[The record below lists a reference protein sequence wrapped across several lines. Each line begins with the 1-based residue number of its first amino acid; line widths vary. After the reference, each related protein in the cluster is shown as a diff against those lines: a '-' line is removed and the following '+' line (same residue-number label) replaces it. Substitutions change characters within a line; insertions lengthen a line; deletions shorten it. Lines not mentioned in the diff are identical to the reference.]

1 MIFLQFS
8 YTNFLIKMSDGY
20 VKNIEGIPILFENSK
35 RAKNIGIR
43 IKHNGD
49 VRVAVPR
56 FSTYK
61 YAEKLALDRI
71 EWIRHKSAEMDV
83 RTEGLKNKLKDI
95 KPINERDTKA
105 LLKNRL
111 KELSEIYGFKYNR
124 VFIRNQKTRWG
135 SCSAQNNI
143 NLNIN
148 LVRVSNELQDYVILH
163 ELVHTKIKNHSL
175 MFWKELD
182 KYVGDARHYDRLLK
196 KEDYI
201 LMEKYI

>member
-1 MIFLQFS
+1 MKKAYL
-8 YTNFLIKMSDGY
+8 
-20 VKNIEGIPILFENSK
+20 KNINSIPILFEKSK

-43 IKHNGD
+43 IKYNGD

-56 FSTYK
+56 FSTYMH
-61 YAEKLALDRI
+61 AEKVAKDKI
-71 EWIRHKSAEMDV
+71 EWIRCKRAEMKV
-83 RTEGLKNKLKDI
+83 KIIRLKDKVKDL
-95 KPINERDTKA
+95 KPINELKAKA

-148 LVRVSNELQDYVILH
+148 LIRVSNELQDYVILH

-175 MFWKELD
+175 RFWKELD
-182 KYVGDARHYDRLLK
+182 KYVGDARYYDRLLK
-196 KEDYI
+196 REDYI

>member
-1 MIFLQFS
+1 
-8 YTNFLIKMSDGY
+8 MSGGY
-20 VKNIEGIPILFENSK
+20 VKNIKEIPVLFEKSK

-61 YAEKLALDRI
+61 YAEKVALERI
-71 EWIRHKSAEMDV
+71 EWIRYKRAEMKV
-83 RTEGLKNKLKDI
+83 RAESLKDKLKDL
-95 KPINERDTKA
+95 KPIDETEAKA

-111 KELSEIYGFKYNR
+111 KELSEIYGFKYNK

-135 SCSAQNNI
+135 SCSGKNNI

-148 LVRVSNELQDYVILH
+148 LARVSNELQDYVILH

-175 MFWKELD
+175 RFWRELD
-182 KYVGDARHYDRLLK
+182 KYVGDAKHYDRLLK
-196 KEDYI
+196 KEGYI

>member
-1 MIFLQFS
+1 MANS
-8 YTNFLIKMSDGY
+8 YI
-20 VKNIEGIPILFENSK
+20 KNIEEIPVLFEKSN

-61 YAEKLALDRI
+61 YAEQIARDRI
-71 EWIRHKSAEMDV
+71 EWIRVKREHMKVHKEQ
-83 RTEGLKNKLKDI
+83 LKEKLKDI
-95 KPINERDTKA
+95 KPIDTDKA
-105 LLKNRL
+105 KVILINRL
-111 KELSEIYGFKYNR
+111 EELSEIYGFNYNR

-135 SCSAQNNI
+135 SCSGKNNI
-143 NLNIN
+143 SLNIN

-175 MFWKELD
+175 RFWKELD
-182 KYVGDARHYDRLLK
+182 KYVRDAKHYDRLLK
-196 KEDYI
+196 KEGYI
-201 LMEKYI
+201 LMGKYI

>member
-1 MIFLQFS
+1 MIKIA
-8 YTNFLIKMSDGY
+8 NGY
-20 VKNIEGIPILFENSK
+20 VKNIEEIPVLFEKSS

-43 IKHNGD
+43 IKPNGD

-61 YAEKLALDRI
+61 HAEKIAYERLP
-71 EWIRHKSAEMDV
+71 WIRVKIDQMNKRNE
-83 RTEGLKNKLKDI
+83 ELKDKLKDI
-95 KPINERDTKA
+95 KPIDTDKA
-105 LLKNRL
+105 KVILKNRL
-111 KELSEIYGFKYNR
+111 EELSDIYGFKYNR

-135 SCSAQNNI
+135 SCSGKNNI

-175 MFWKELD
+175 KFWEELD
-182 KYVGDARHYDRLLK
+182 KYVGNAKHYDRLLK

-201 LMEKYI
+201 LIEKYIKSNTFTKYS

>member
-1 MIFLQFS
+1 MA
-8 YTNFLIKMSDGY
+8 NGY
-20 VKNIEGIPILFENSK
+20 VKNIKEIPVLFEKSS

-49 VRVAVPR
+49 VRVAVPH

-61 YAEKLALDRI
+61 YAEKIALERI
-71 EWIRHKSAEMDV
+71 DWIRYKKAEMNV
-83 RTEGLKNKLKDI
+83 KTESLKEKIKDL
-95 KPINERDTKA
+95 KPINEKEAKD

-124 VFIRNQKTRWG
+124 VFIRIQKTRWG

-148 LVRVSNELQDYVILH
+148 LVRVSNKLQDYVILH
-163 ELVHTKIKNHSL
+163 ELVHTKVKNHSFE
-175 MFWKELD
+175 FWNMLNE
-182 KYVGDARHYDRLLK
+182 YVDDARKCDGKLK
-196 KEDYI
+196 QYGLI
-201 LMEKYI
+201 LF

>member
-1 MIFLQFS
+1 M
-8 YTNFLIKMSDGY
+8 TKGY
-20 VKNIEGIPILFENSK
+20 VKNIEEIPVLFEKSS

-61 YAEKLALDRI
+61 YAEKVALERI
-71 EWIRHKSAEMDV
+71 EWIRYKRAEMKV
-83 RTEGLKNKLKDI
+83 RAESLKDKLKDL
-95 KPINERDTKA
+95 KPIDETEAKA

-111 KELSEIYGFKYNR
+111 KELSEIYGFKYNK

-135 SCSAQNNI
+135 SCSGKNNI

-148 LVRVSNELQDYVILH
+148 LARVSNELQDYVLLH

-175 MFWKELD
+175 RFWRELD
-182 KYVGDARHYDRLLK
+182 KYVGDAKHYDRLLK
-196 KEDYI
+196 KEGYM

>member
-1 MIFLQFS
+1 
-8 YTNFLIKMSDGY
+8 MSGGY
-20 VKNIEGIPILFENSK
+20 VKNIEGIPILFEKSK

-61 YAEKLALDRI
+61 YAEKVALERI
-71 EWIRHKSAEMDV
+71 EWIRYKRAEMEV
-83 RTEGLKNKLKDI
+83 RTEGLKDKLKDL
-95 KPINERDTKA
+95 KPINETDAKA

-148 LVRVSNELQDYVILH
+148 LVRVSNKLQDYVILH

-175 MFWKELD
+175 RFWKELD

-196 KEDYI
+196 REDYI
-201 LMEKYI
+201 LMENHI

>member
-1 MIFLQFS
+1 
-8 YTNFLIKMSDGY
+8 MSGGY
-20 VKNIEGIPILFENSK
+20 VKNIEGIPILFEKSK

-61 YAEKLALDRI
+61 YAEKVALERI
-71 EWIRHKSAEMDV
+71 EWIRYKRAEMEV
-83 RTEGLKNKLKDI
+83 RTEGLKDKLKDL
-95 KPINERDTKA
+95 KPINETDAKA

-135 SCSAQNNI
+135 SCSTQNNI

-148 LVRVSNELQDYVILH
+148 LIRVSNELQDYVILH
-163 ELVHTKIKNHSL
+163 ELVHTNIKNHSL
-175 MFWKELD
+175 RFWKELD

-196 KEDYI
+196 REDYI
-201 LMEKYI
+201 LMENHI

>member
-1 MIFLQFS
+1 MKKAYL
-8 YTNFLIKMSDGY
+8 
-20 VKNIEGIPILFENSK
+20 KNINSIPILFEKSK

-56 FSTYK
+56 FSTYMH
-61 YAEKLALDRI
+61 AEKVAKNKI
-71 EWIRHKSAEMDV
+71 EWIRFKRAEMKV
-83 RTEGLKNKLKDI
+83 KITRLKD
-95 KPINERDTKA
+95 KLSDLKTINEVKAKA

-111 KELSEIYGFKYNR
+111 KELSDIYGFKYNR

-148 LVRVSNELQDYVILH
+148 LIRVSNELQDYVILH

-175 MFWKELD
+175 RFWKELD
-182 KYVGDARHYDRLLK
+182 KYVGDARYYNRLLK

>member
-1 MIFLQFS
+1 
-8 YTNFLIKMSDGY
+8 MSSGY
-20 VKNIEGIPILFENSK
+20 VENIEEIPILFEKSK
-35 RAKNIGIR
+35 RAKNISIR
-43 IKHNGD
+43 IRHNGD

-61 YAEKLALDRI
+61 YAEKVALERI
-71 EWIRHKSAEMDV
+71 EWIRYKRAEMKF
-83 RTEGLKNKLKDI
+83 RTEGLKDKLKDL
-95 KPINERDTKA
+95 KPIDETDAKA

-135 SCSAQNNI
+135 SCSGKNNI

-196 KEDYI
+196 REDYI

>member
-1 MIFLQFS
+1 MKKAYL
-8 YTNFLIKMSDGY
+8 
-20 VKNIEGIPILFENSK
+20 KNINSIPILFEKSK

-56 FSTYK
+56 FSTYMH
-61 YAEKLALDRI
+61 AEKVAKDKI
-71 EWIRHKSAEMDV
+71 EWIRFKKAEMKV
-83 RTEGLKNKLKDI
+83 KIIRLKDKVKDL
-95 KPINERDTKA
+95 KPINEVKA
-105 LLKNRL
+105 KTLLKNRL
-111 KELSEIYGFKYNR
+111 NELSEIYGFKYNR

-148 LVRVSNELQDYVILH
+148 LIRVSNELQDYVILH

-175 MFWKELD
+175 RFWKELD
-182 KYVGDARHYDRLLK
+182 KYVGDARYYDRLLK
-196 KEDYI
+196 REDYI

>member
-1 MIFLQFS
+1 
-8 YTNFLIKMSDGY
+8 MSSGY
-20 VKNIEGIPILFENSK
+20 VKNIEEIPVLFEKSK

-43 IKHNGD
+43 INHNGD

-56 FSTYK
+56 FATYK
-61 YAEKLALDRI
+61 YAEKVALERI
-71 EWIRHKSAEMDV
+71 EWVRHKRAEMKV
-83 RTEGLKNKLKDI
+83 RTEGLKDNLKDL
-95 KPINERDTKA
+95 KPIDETEAKA

-148 LVRVSNELQDYVILH
+148 LVRVSIELQDYVILH

-175 MFWKELD
+175 TFWSELD
-182 KYVGDARHYDRLLK
+182 KYVGDAKHYDRLLK
-196 KEDYI
+196 KEGCI
-201 LMEKYI
+201 LMEKYIK

>member
-1 MIFLQFS
+1 
-8 YTNFLIKMSDGY
+8 MSSGY
-20 VKNIEGIPILFENSK
+20 VENIEEIPILFEKSK

-43 IKHNGD
+43 IRHNGD

-61 YAEKLALDRI
+61 YAEKVALERI
-71 EWIRHKSAEMDV
+71 EWIRYKKAEMDLK
-83 RTEGLKNKLKDI
+83 TEGLKDKLKGL
-95 KPINERDTKA
+95 KPINKTEAKVI
-105 LLKNRL
+105 LKNRL
-111 KELSEIYGFKYNR
+111 KELSEIYGFEYNR

-196 KEDYI
+196 REDYI

>member
-1 MIFLQFS
+1 MKKAYL
-8 YTNFLIKMSDGY
+8 
-20 VKNIEGIPILFENSK
+20 KNINSIPILFEKSK

-56 FSTYK
+56 FSTYMH
-61 YAEKLALDRI
+61 AEKVAKDKI
-71 EWIRHKSAEMDV
+71 EWIRFKRAEMKV
-83 RTEGLKNKLKDI
+83 KIIRLKDKI
-95 KPINERDTKA
+95 KDLKPINEVKA
-105 LLKNRL
+105 KVLLKNRL
-111 KELSEIYGFKYNR
+111 NELSEIYGFKYNR

-148 LVRVSNELQDYVILH
+148 LIRVSNELQDYVILH
-163 ELVHTKIKNHSL
+163 ELVHTKIKNHSYG
-175 MFWKELD
+175 FWKELD
-182 KYVGDARHYDRLLK
+182 KYVGDARYYDRLLK
-196 KEDYI
+196 REDYI

>member
-1 MIFLQFS
+1 MA
-8 YTNFLIKMSDGY
+8 NGY
-20 VKNIEGIPILFENSK
+20 VKNIEEIPVLFEKSS

-61 YAEKLALDRI
+61 YAEKIAYERLP
-71 EWIRHKSAEMDV
+71 WIRVKIDQMNKQNE
-83 RTEGLKNKLKDI
+83 ELKDKLKDI
-95 KPINERDTKA
+95 KPIDTDNAKVI
-105 LLKNRL
+105 LKNRL
-111 KELSEIYGFKYNR
+111 EELSGIYGFKYNR

-135 SCSAQNNI
+135 SCSGKNNI

-163 ELVHTKIKNHSL
+163 ELVHIKIKKIYN
-175 MFWKELD
+175 
-182 KYVGDARHYDRLLK
+182 VGLQRL
-196 KEDYI
+196 YQPP
-201 LMEKYI
+201 